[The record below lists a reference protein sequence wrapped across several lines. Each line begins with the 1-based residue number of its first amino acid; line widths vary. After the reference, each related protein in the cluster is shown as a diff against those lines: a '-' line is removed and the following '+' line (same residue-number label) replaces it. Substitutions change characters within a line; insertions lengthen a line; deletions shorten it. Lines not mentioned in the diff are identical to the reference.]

1 MLALLPS
8 LALALDVDPHGRW
21 VDDGSVT
28 IGEANATLDGG
39 IVFPVTDGDRRVGF
53 VFVGGATL
61 SSPVATTGDALSVRA
76 ALPDLPLRA
85 GERWDEPGE
94 VLLAV
99 GLRDELLAGAE
110 LGYALTGDSKT
121 VSFVGEDGREHVLV
135 TALTPRRALDR
146 AQAALHDRSRAL
158 RAARLDLDAMLAREA
173 FRAGE
178 ARAIVELRPEHD
190 LGALIGAVDDSAD
203 LGRTWL
209 TWVVDPTGLV
219 DQTRGQVLAV
229 HGQGADQHPVRILTG
244 VPLEGPPAWSIRR
257 GELNLVLDPPIGTSA
272 LARDQA
278 RLEIAAGERGRWL
291 DLWIPQTPSALRH
304 GQVVVGGEPEITL
317 AALADGTPLAS
328 MDLPFGP
335 RRPGEDWIERGFLLP
350 EEVDEGQTVSVRLD
364 WQEAWDVSGIFNAKE
379 WVAFQMRKLDP
390 GTFQP
395 AVPDGVPAV
404 MSLGRVTAGVPVM
417 PSTPT
422 GNPRWPAEVR
432 AGTVTNGYQMSLG
445 GGARG
450 EPYGDGELW
459 VGTVDGPTTVT
470 GGDLTETRDGAF
482 ASYPAVRLL
491 QHGQVFD
498 RHMPERIRAILHFYG
513 TALPPWPHDEAV
525 VIHGQD
531 HPVMIVVRDP
541 QRVPDDPQSP
551 PEVRYIGQG
560 QIVLDSVVA
569 IPVVASTDLNRS
581 LRNQWPHAAERG
593 LAEALAAGWF
603 GDLAWTD
610 RDRWLGRAIPKVFRD
625 RFVEEAWGAK
635 VTEPWE
641 AATDQRLSR
650 EAPSDGLQS
659 LVGTDDWWADE
670 VGARFL
676 GRAIEARI
684 GERALL
690 EGLSRLAT
698 SEDPSLDR
706 LVTELEEVSRTSLRD
721 TFDAFVV
728 AGLRPSLE
736 GEWEQDGDRIRV
748 HLVAD
753 VPLGTYEIPVVARK
767 GRSQTTAWIRVVDGV
782 GEGSIPA
789 SEADDV
795 SIDPDRV
802 MPLRGR
808 GPLRHSSGQG

>member
-8 LALALDVDPHGRW
+8 LALALDIDPHGRW
-21 VDDGSVT
+21 VEDASIPV
-28 IGEANATLDGG
+28 GEADLTLDGG

-53 VFVGGATL
+53 VFVGGAAL
-61 SSPVATTGDALSVRA
+61 SAPVATSGDALAVRA

-94 VLLAV
+94 VLLAI

-121 VSFVGEDGREHVLV
+121 VSYVGADGREQVLV
-135 TALTPRRALDR
+135 TALTPRRALER
-146 AQAALHDRSRAL
+146 AQAALRDRSRAL

-178 ARAIVELRPEHD
+178 ARAIVELRPEQD

-219 DQTRGQVLAV
+219 DPTRSQVLAV
-229 HGQGADQHPVRILTG
+229 HGQGAEEHPFRILTG
-244 VPLEGPPAWSIRR
+244 VPSEGAPAWSVRR

-272 LARDQA
+272 MAHDQA
-278 RLEIAAGERGRWL
+278 RLEVTAGERGRWI

-317 AALADGTPLAS
+317 AALADGTPLAA

-335 RRPGEDWIERGFLLP
+335 RRPGEDRIERGFLLP
-350 EEVDEGQTVSVRLD
+350 DDVPEGETVSLRLD

-379 WVAFQMRKLDP
+379 WVAFQLRKLDP
-390 GTFQP
+390 SKFMP
-395 AVPDGVPAV
+395 EVPDGVPAV

-445 GGARG
+445 GGAHG
-450 EPYGDGELW
+450 EPYGDGKLW

-482 ASYPAVRLL
+482 GSYPAIRLL

-525 VIHGQD
+525 LIHGQD

-551 PEVRYIGQG
+551 PEVRYVGQG
-560 QIVLDSVVA
+560 QIVLDSVIA
-569 IPVVASTDLNRS
+569 IPVVSTTDLNRS
-581 LRNQWPHAAERG
+581 LKNQWPHAAERG

-610 RDRWLGRAIPKVFRD
+610 RDGWLGRAIPKVFRD
-625 RFVEEAWGAK
+625 RFVDEAWGDK
-635 VTEPWE
+635 VVGTWD

-650 EAPSDGLQS
+650 EAPSEGLQS
-659 LVGTDDWWADE
+659 LVGTDAWWADE

-690 EGLSRLAT
+690 EGFARLAK
-698 SEDPSLDR
+698 SDDPSLDR
-706 LVTELEEVSRTSLRD
+706 LVIELEEISRTPLRD

-728 AGLRPSLE
+728 AGLRPSIE
-736 GEWEQDGDRIRV
+736 GEWRPQGDRIHV

-753 VPLGTYEIPVVARK
+753 VPLGTYEIPVVATS
-767 GRSQTTAWIRVVDGV
+767 GRSQTTTWVRLVDGV
-782 GEGSIPA
+782 GEASIPA
-789 SEADDV
+789 SDADEV
-795 SIDPDRV
+795 VVDPGHV

-808 GPLRHSSGQG
+808 GALKRASGQG